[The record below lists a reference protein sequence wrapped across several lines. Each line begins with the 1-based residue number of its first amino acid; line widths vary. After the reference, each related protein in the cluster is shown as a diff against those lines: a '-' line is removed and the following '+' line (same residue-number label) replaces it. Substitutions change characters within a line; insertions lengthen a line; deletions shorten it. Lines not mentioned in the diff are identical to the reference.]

1 METSGKE
8 PQRVVQQASYGLMLR
23 RSSSIRMTIMAKEKE
38 PTEQERF
45 AQTHPE
51 GVFNP

>member
-1 METSGKE
+1 VAARGAGAAAGDAGDRI
-8 PQRVVQQASYGLMLR
+8 PPAAQAHFR
-23 RSSSIRMTIMAKEKE
+23 KTIMAKEKE

-51 GVFNP
+51 GVFHP